1 MIDNIIDEL
10 NLDAELN
17 ALGKS
22 KKLKGHLNKQPHA
35 VKL

>member
-22 KKLKGHLNKQPHA
+22 KKLKGYLRK
-35 VKL
+35 